1 MKTNAIRMHAIGGP
15 DVLHYESVAL
25 GTPGPGE
32 VLLRHHAIGLNFAD
46 IYMRTGLYPPAHLP
60 FIPGAEAAG
69 EVIEV
74 GAGVTSLAPGDRVAY
89 GTGVGAYAQERVA
102 KVDNLVKLPKGISY
116 ETAAA
121 MMLKGLTVHYLL
133 RSTFRVKK
141 GDTILLHAAA
151 GGLGLILAQWAFA
164 LGADVIGTVSSPEKA
179 KLARKAGCK
188 HVIDYTKDDFA
199 KQVKKFTKGELCD
212 VVYDGVGKTT
222 FMGSLDCLKPLG
234 MMVSFGNASGPVEG
248 VNLGILAAKGSLFV
262 TRPTLATY
270 TRTAKEIQGRSKDL
284 FKMVTSGDVVI
295 DIGARHPLA
304 DAAAAQTALEARQT
318 TGATIL
324 MP

>member
-15 DVLHYESVAL
+15 DVLHYESITVAA
-25 GTPGPGE
+25 PGAGE

-46 IYMRTGLYPPAHLP
+46 IYMRTGLYPPPSLP

-69 EVIEV
+69 EVLEV
-74 GAGVTSLAPGDRVAY
+74 GDGVKGLAVGDRVAY
-89 GTGVGAYAQERVA
+89 GTGVGAYAQVRVA
-102 KVDNLVKLPKGISY
+102 KADNLVKLPKNIGY

-151 GGLGLILAQWAFA
+151 GGLGLILSQWAHA
-164 LGADVIGTVSSPEKA
+164 LGATVIGTVSSPEKA

-199 KQVKKFTKGELCD
+199 AQVKKLTKGELCD

-234 MMVSFGNASGPVEG
+234 TMVSFGNASGPVEG
-248 VNLGILAAKGSLFV
+248 VNLGILAAKGSLYV

-270 TRTAKEIQGRSKDL
+270 TRTPKEIQTRSKEL
-284 FKMVTSGDVVI
+284 FKMVSSGDVAI
-295 DIGARHPLA
+295 DIGARYPLA
-304 DAAAAQTALEARQT
+304 EAAAAQTALAARKT